1 VQRDAGCIRQRDA
14 TDDEVVAA
22 LCQARQQRW

>member
-1 VQRDAGCIRQRDA
+1 VGEWYRDFRQT

-22 LCQARQQRW
+22 LERLSEDRP